1 VPWQCQ
7 LISSPGDVGAG
18 GYVYGGAHAHTGSNG
33 FPIFAD
39 FVKPR
44 KNPTTKTEKKSSKT
58 KTKLFPPSSHDQIT
72 GPAEEQLDYKSPTH

>member
-1 VPWQCQ
+1 
-7 LISSPGDVGAG
+7 
-18 GYVYGGAHAHTGSNG
+18 VYGGAHAHTGSNG

-39 FVKPR
+39 LLNPPRTQQQKPK
-44 KNPTTKTEKKSSKT
+44 KNSSKT

>member
-33 FPIFAD
+33 FPILAD
-39 FVKPR
+39 FVKPP
-44 KNPTTKTEKKSSKT
+44 KNPTTKTEKNQV
-58 KTKLFPPSSHDQIT
+58 KLKLNCFPQVHTIKLQV
-72 GPAEEQLDYKSPTH
+72 QLKNN